1 MPVLGNFPSNGACRS
16 CWWPEYGFR
25 PTQGEECWCWR
36 PSGGRLALP
45 KGLNTLTVLHCLLVR
60 VHSPVC
66 QVAKFARPPSV
77 EMRMAV
83 SIDPFLWCKEKSIE
97 VHLCPGPVQ
106 YQTVLAVHI
115 AKLVRTVNTIER
127 ISWPSTTP
135 ACLNCIRE
143 LSTYQLK
150 LLYEILPTGPSTS
163 RWYHFSCLCVLV
175 KEWPLPTRGRR
186 WFWKGGGCFQTSST
200 FLPPYCRMKG
210 PCVMESSFINLIHES
225 IFVVVVISMI
235 LSWSSPGIQT
245 HLCRTP
251 CCQAESVNFVTKV
264 GERNKGKWPCSG
276 KRTKATKR
284 MVESDQKY

>member
-1 MPVLGNFPSNGACRS
+1 
-16 CWWPEYGFR
+16 
-25 PTQGEECWCWR
+25 
-36 PSGGRLALP
+36 
-45 KGLNTLTVLHCLLVR
+45 
-60 VHSPVC
+60 
-66 QVAKFARPPSV
+66 
-77 EMRMAV
+77 MRMAV

-143 LSTYQLK
+143 LSTYQLNYYMRYFLQVHPQAGGIISPAFVF
-150 LLYEILPTGPSTS
+150 LLRNGPCQQGAEGDS
-163 RWYHFSCLCVLV
+163 
-175 KEWPLPTRGRR
+175 G
-186 WFWKGGGCFQTSST
+186 KGGGCFQTSST

-264 GERNKGKWPCSG
+264 GEEIRKV
-276 KRTKATKR
+276 TL
-284 MVESDQKY
+284 